1 MRIVQAL
8 DFLHASNP
16 AQFESLSDLIS
27 PELIMTLLGEE
38 GVATLRRRRMP
49 MERLVWAII
58 GMAIFRHVPM
68 TQLVNQLDILLPGD
82 RPFVAPSAFLQARQ
96 KLGDKSIKRLFHETA
111 SRWHQ
116 QANHPGW
123 AGLQLLAVD
132 GVMWRTPDTQDNATA
147 FAKPGTQ
154 HGETSYP
161 QVRMLC
167 QMELTSHL
175 LVQAVMESCAVN
187 EMVLA
192 EQLIERTP
200 DHSLTLFDKGFY
212 SLGLLHS

>member
-96 KLGDKSIKRLFHETA
+96 KLGTRA
-111 SRWHQ
+111 SSGCFTKPPR
-116 QANHPGW
+116 AGISRPITPAGPGCNCSP
-123 AGLQLLAVD
+123 L
-132 GVMWRTPDTQDNATA
+132 
-147 FAKPGTQ
+147 
-154 HGETSYP
+154 
-161 QVRMLC
+161 
-167 QMELTSHL
+167 
-175 LVQAVMESCAVN
+175 
-187 EMVLA
+187 MV
-192 EQLIERTP
+192 
-200 DHSLTLFDKGFY
+200 
-212 SLGLLHS
+212 

>member
-38 GVATLRRRRMP
+38 GVATLRRRRIP

-58 GMAIFRHVPM
+58 SMAIFRHVPM

-96 KLGDKSIKRLFHETA
+96 KLGTRA
-111 SRWHQ
+111 SSGCFTRPPR
-116 QANHPGW
+116 AGISRPITP
-123 AGLQLLAVD
+123 AGL
-132 GVMWRTPDTQDNATA
+132 GCN
-147 FAKPGTQ
+147 
-154 HGETSYP
+154 
-161 QVRMLC
+161 
-167 QMELTSHL
+167 
-175 LVQAVMESCAVN
+175 
-187 EMVLA
+187 
-192 EQLIERTP
+192 
-200 DHSLTLFDKGFY
+200 
-212 SLGLLHS
+212 

>member
-96 KLGDKSIKRLFHETA
+96 KLGTRASSGCFTRPPHSGTSRLIT
-111 SRWHQ
+111 
-116 QANHPGW
+116 QAGPGCNCS
-123 AGLQLLAVD
+123 
-132 GVMWRTPDTQDNATA
+132 P
-147 FAKPGTQ
+147 
-154 HGETSYP
+154 S
-161 QVRMLC
+161 
-167 QMELTSHL
+167 
-175 LVQAVMESCAVN
+175 
-187 EMVLA
+187 MV
-192 EQLIERTP
+192 
-200 DHSLTLFDKGFY
+200 
-212 SLGLLHS
+212 